1 MNRGKLVILFT
12 VLLAASIA
20 FASVWYFHQQSNRV
34 IQALSAQVGM
44 LIEYAPLVQ
53 VARIAPEAAAK
64 NEMDPAKIV
73 RLQGKPY
80 WVFDRHDVVPGKDF
94 FNVRSWLIHN
104 DNYDW

>member
-1 MNRGKLVILFT
+1 
-12 VLLAASIA
+12 
-20 FASVWYFHQQSNRV
+20 
-34 IQALSAQVGM
+34 M

-64 NEMDPAKIV
+64 NEMDPAEIV
-73 RLQGKPY
+73 RVQGKPY

-104 DNYDW
+104 DNYDWRRAAGRECWRLAIQSVVYRWAPTNRTAVRSHERDG